1 MSVVENYV
9 APQSIEDAAAVLAA
23 GSVTIVAGGTDLMIQ
38 GKADKSKYEPTLM
51 NVRHIA
57 EMRDVSI
64 EGDAL
69 QIGALTTITDLLT
82 DEIITK
88 HLPVLADMADKFA
101 SNQIRNAGTVGG
113 NICNASPA
121 GDSLVPLLMYEA
133 EAVLVS
139 SKGRR
144 KVPLAEFFTRPGKT
158 VLQKNELLTSVEIAI
173 PPDGFV
179 GGFGKFGPRPALEIA
194 MASVSLG
201 GVVKNGTIS
210 NVRVAF
216 GAVASTPIRGLETE
230 GALEGK
236 ALDDETIRA
245 AAEIARSE
253 VRPISDVRATD
264 WYRRHLIGVMT
275 EEILNNVR

>member
-9 APQSIEDAAAVLAA
+9 APQCIEDAAAVLAA

-57 EMRDVSI
+57 EMRDVSV

-82 DEIITK
+82 DKIIAE

-139 SKGRR
+139 IEGRR
-144 KVPLAEFFTRPGKT
+144 KVPLAKFFTGPGKT
-158 VLQKNELLTSVEIAI
+158 ILQNNELLTSVEIAI

-216 GAVASTPIRGLETE
+216 GAVAPTPIRGPKTE
-230 GALEGK
+230 AALEGS

-264 WYRRHLIGVMT
+264 WYRKHLISVMT